1 MANDIK
7 VRCTPLPSHPLG
19 PNSDIRLDST
29 KLCPARPNTHHLT
42 SGRHGVCPDLQRE
55 LSGCHKTRRRPSPVS
70 GRLQGKSGPSAQ
82 GSSTR
87 VHNTYY
93 PPPSSHMEE
102 MGKAG
107 FERGKAFC
115 VFTFFARGRL
125 VGLSGI

>member
-55 LSGCHKTRRRPSPVS
+55 LVVWMPQNKEETFP
-70 GRLQGKSGPSAQ
+70 RLRAATG
-82 GSSTR
+82 
-87 VHNTYY
+87 
-93 PPPSSHMEE
+93 EE
-102 MGKAG
+102 RAICAG
-107 FERGKAFC
+107 QQHTC
-115 VFTFFARGRL
+115 T
-125 VGLSGI
+125 